1 MPSSTSMIVLL
12 SLVLLP
18 LQGAFT
24 SAQAVPRPLPRTW
37 PPSRRPPRSTEPSE
51 AGVKAAI
58 THAVQKAAR
67 GALAMGFTWL
77 HVQNAYVRP
86 GYVGVQ
92 VVAMTRAPRRGARC
106 GPRHRPR
113 AVHSDAEPDRESRRT
128 QDPALIANACV
139 RCHPAI
145 LPGRSYARPTVV
157 ASKSRF
163 LTYGG
168 FERGTRLAMR
178 H

>member
-1 MPSSTSMIVLL
+1 MIVVLAF
-12 SLVLLP
+12 VLLP

-24 SAQAVPRPLPRTW
+24 SAQAASPPAPTDMATIEATAPLD
-37 PPSRRPPRSTEPSE
+37 EPSE

-92 VVAMTRAPRRGARC
+92 VVAMTRAPDEEPDAHPDRDRG
-106 GPRHRPR
+106 PSTP
-113 AVHSDAEPDRESRRT
+113 DAEPDR
-128 QDPALIANACV
+128 DHGAHKI
-139 RCHPAI
+139 
-145 LPGRSYARPTVV
+145 
-157 ASKSRF
+157 
-163 LTYGG
+163 
-168 FERGTRLAMR
+168 RL
-178 H
+178 